1 MAQKY
6 ICETFDSIDRMLATI
21 NSRPNN
27 SVMANENDSHDGS
40 SGFTGTANY
49 GEAETLIKN
58 GWEKPLSEL
67 RDAMRAAN
75 VKTNVTH
82 SKTRPTTGIV
92 GYVPCVPNAIK
103 GLPNSMIMTE
113 RTPSKVKAVTI
124 IYNSS
129 AAARTKTE
137 EFFRSGAS
145 MLKIINNLELS
156 GYRVRLVLE
165 YMCARSGNEDALGR
179 VVLKD
184 WRQHID
190 LKKLSFPLANSS
202 MLRRFGFRWL
212 ETQPDITESGFNGD
226 YGTAIGNVDSYD
238 KVVKDYRAG
247 GVLSDN
253 EYFINMQMCKDEGQD
268 VERIMARAGMKMKI

>member
-1 MAQKY
+1 MEKKY
-6 ICETFDSIDRMLATI
+6 ICETFNSIDQMLSTI

-27 SVMANENDSHDGS
+27 AVMAGENDSHS
-40 SGFTGTANY
+40 SDSKFTGTASY
-49 GEAETLIKN
+49 EEAETLIRN

-67 RDAMRAAN
+67 KDAIRASN

-92 GYVPCVPNAIK
+92 GYAPCVPNAIM

-124 IYNSS
+124 VYNASGS
-129 AAARTKTE
+129 ARTKTE

-165 YMCARSGNEDALGR
+165 FMCSRSGAEDALGR

-190 LKKLSFPLANSS
+190 LKKLTFPIANAS

-212 ETQPDITESGFNGD
+212 ETHPNITESGFRYA
-226 YGTAIGNVDSYD
+226 YGTAIGNVDGYD
-238 KVVKDYRAG
+238 EIVKDYRAG
-247 GVLSDN
+247 GVLSEN
-253 EYFINMQMCKDEGQD
+253 EYFINMQMCKDVGQD
-268 VERIMARAGMKMKI
+268 VDKIMARAGMTMKL